1 MNRLIDTASCYV
13 RTIYSLGED
22 GIIPKR
28 VRLVERL
35 GQAGATVS
43 QTVERLKRDGF
54 LTDAPEQRLELTDKG
69 NRVAVAVT
77 RKHRLAE
84 RMLTDILGL
93 PSQHV
98 HKEAARWQ
106 HVMSEDAERSIV
118 RQLENST
125 ESPWGNPIPGLDD
138 LGVLLRP
145 RPPGLR
151 LLDIGQYED
160 AFHGSIQSISEDAQD
175 DAELMSELISAG
187 VIPGARVRVEYR
199 TGVYVVRGL
208 NTINIPAKRAH
219 IVQLERA
226 RQD

>member
-1 MNRLIDTASCYV
+1 MNRLINTASCYV
-13 RTIYSLGED
+13 RTIYSLSED
-22 GIIPKR
+22 GLIPKR

-43 QTVERLKRDGF
+43 QTVERLKRDGL

-98 HKEAARWQ
+98 HEEAARWQ
-106 HVMSEDAERSIV
+106 HVMSEDAERGIV
-118 RQLENST
+118 RQLDDPT
-125 ESPWGNPIPGLDD
+125 ESPWGNPIPGLDE
-138 LGVLLRP
+138 LGVSLRP
-145 RPPGLR
+145 RPPGIR
-151 LLDIGQYED
+151 LLDIKNGED
-160 AFHGSIQSISEDAQD
+160 AFYGSIQSISEDAQD
-175 DAELMSELISAG
+175 DANLMSELISAG
-187 VIPGARVRVEYR
+187 VIPGARVRVEYQS
-199 TGVYVVRGL
+199 GVYIVRGL
-208 NTINIPAKRAH
+208 NTINIPAKCAH
-219 IVQLERA
+219 IVQLERT